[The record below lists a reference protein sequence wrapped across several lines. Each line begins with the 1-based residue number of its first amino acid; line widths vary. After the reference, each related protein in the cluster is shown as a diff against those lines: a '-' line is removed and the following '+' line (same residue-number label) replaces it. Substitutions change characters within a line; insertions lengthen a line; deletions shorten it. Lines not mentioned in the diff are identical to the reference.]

1 MQDLAERLGEGVLKI
16 LEQLV
21 PSADRF
27 EDHRLLIGRCL
38 IVTLALIVVWSVS
51 GLVRK

>member
-21 PSADRF
+21 PSAARF
-27 EDHRLLIGRCL
+27 ENHRLFIGRCL
-38 IVTLALIVVWSVS
+38 IVALALIVVWSVS